1 MKGARG
7 RGTLEKEKPPILGI
21 IQRGGEVA
29 IKMLANVQQVTIKPI
44 ILARVA
50 AGAMIHTD
58 KWIFYNR
65 YCCRER
71 RPYGLARNTRR

>member
-1 MKGARG
+1 
-7 RGTLEKEKPPILGI
+7 
-21 IQRGGEVA
+21 
-29 IKMLANVQQVTIKPI
+29 MLANVQQVTIKPI